1 MIDILKEEVSP
12 EDLRKFEKTYHKHLH
27 ENNVTPKVQFEY
39 AWCLVRSKYSAD
51 ISKGVILLEELFET
65 HPEGKRDYLYYLIIG
80 YARLKQSNKA
90 LKYCSAFLS
99 VEPGNQQ
106 VKALEQ
112 SIKDKVKKDG
122 LVGVAVAG
130 GVLLAAGAL
139 VGFALSGKGGKSS

>member
-1 MIDILKEEVSP
+1 M
-12 EDLRKFEKTYHKHLH
+12 
-27 ENNVTPKVQFEY
+27 QFEY

-99 VEPGNQQ
+99 VEPG
-106 VKALEQ
+106 
-112 SIKDKVKKDG
+112 KKYFG
-122 LVGVAVAG
+122 YYQNAESTH
-130 GVLLAAGAL
+130 
-139 VGFALSGKGGKSS
+139 FWTKESY